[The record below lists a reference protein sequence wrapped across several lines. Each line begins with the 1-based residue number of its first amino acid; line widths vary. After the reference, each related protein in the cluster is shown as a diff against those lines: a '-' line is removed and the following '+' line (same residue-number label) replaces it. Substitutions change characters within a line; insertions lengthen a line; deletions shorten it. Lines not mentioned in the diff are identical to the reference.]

1 MTAQEFFK
9 NDRFATNAGVELIEI
24 KEGYSKARLVITAEH
39 LNAGGRTQ
47 GGAIFTLA
55 DLALAAAANSH
66 GTLAFSLSSNITF
79 LRSSGPG
86 DVLYAEARERYI
98 GRTTGYYQIDVTNQE
113 GKLIATFE
121 SSVFRKGDNITFSLP
136 QIHVQANGKVVLII
150 GYEEGDDLLLL
161 TFLVL
166 YEREYQAAVNGVVIR
181 LDLLLAA
188 VNQRLLFHPA
198 SRGHG
203 KEYLLPYL
211 VVFRVIRARLRQN
224 AQHIEDTATITVF
237 HLLSLTHGIVP
248 GASLLYIRQSVRVG
262 EPSLVHRMAAS
273 LLRRFTE
280 VERLQP
286 IADITSQRITH
297 LEEKIG
303 LFTAYTKQVKAK
315 CRLGMVS
322 RGIGSEAC
330 QTHLLPNELP
340 IEI

>member
-136 QIHVQANGKVVLII
+136 QTSSS
-150 GYEEGDDLLLL
+150 GD
-161 TFLVL
+161 
-166 YEREYQAAVNGVVIR
+166 
-181 LDLLLAA
+181 
-188 VNQRLLFHPA
+188 
-198 SRGHG
+198 
-203 KEYLLPYL
+203 
-211 VVFRVIRARLRQN
+211 
-224 AQHIEDTATITVF
+224 
-237 HLLSLTHGIVP
+237 GI
-248 GASLLYIRQSVRVG
+248 Q
-262 EPSLVHRMAAS
+262 
-273 LLRRFTE
+273 
-280 VERLQP
+280 
-286 IADITSQRITH
+286 
-297 LEEKIG
+297 
-303 LFTAYTKQVKAK
+303 
-315 CRLGMVS
+315 
-322 RGIGSEAC
+322 
-330 QTHLLPNELP
+330 
-340 IEI
+340 